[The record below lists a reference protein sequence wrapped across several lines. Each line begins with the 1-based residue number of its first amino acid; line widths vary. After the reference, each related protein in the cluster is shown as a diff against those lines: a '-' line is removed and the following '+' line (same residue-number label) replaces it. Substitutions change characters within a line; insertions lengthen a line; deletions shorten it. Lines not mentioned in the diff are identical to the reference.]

1 MWGGGGKCRI
11 ISDDIRKSKQRLL
24 YYNATF
30 LTMLMRQVYIRNRY
44 FVVGVVQKREEF

>member
-1 MWGGGGKCRI
+1 MGGGVKCRI
-11 ISDDIRKSKQRLL
+11 ISDIRKSKQRLL